1 MSVHDLTALTMWYRG
16 QRSHAPIADRRKRR
30 KGDVSTLNIY
40 GEQLNQVLIE
50 LTDCIG
56 ISAEERQMP
65 INGLD
70 RPKLGVRNEPPLS
83 LAISRREKHI
93 RRHRHDV
100 IVVVGSTRATLALKA
115 ATQTIPVVFMIG
127 SDPVATG
134 LVTRRLSEY

>member
-1 MSVHDLTALTMWYRG
+1 MRQLRTGESGVKEMF
-16 QRSHAPIADRRKRR
+16 
-30 KGDVSTLNIY
+30 TLNIY

-93 RRHRHDV
+93 RRHRHDK
-100 IVVVGSTRATLALKA
+100 GLGCDSTQRSPRRISLYTEGRVRFCLAHE
-115 ATQTIPVVFMIG
+115 Q
-127 SDPVATG
+127 D
-134 LVTRRLSEY
+134 LSPLEDR